1 MRTETL
7 DIKKVEKVAFIL
19 KAIGNP
25 LRLSIVDLLSIHDEL
40 SVNEISRILN
50 AEQSLVSHNL
60 SNMKLKGILVSR
72 REGKRIYYQLRLREV
87 LKVIQCME
95 HCNLD
100 AI

>member
-1 MRTETL
+1 MRTKTL

-25 LRLSIVDLLSIHDEL
+25 LRLSIVDLLSIQDEL
-40 SVNEISRILN
+40 SVKDISKTLN

-60 SNMKLKGILVSR
+60 SGMKLKGILASR
-72 REGKRIYYQLRLREV
+72 REGKHVYYKLKLREV

-95 HCNLD
+95 NCDLD